1 VVGLEE
7 LQVLHEL
14 PEVLLVE
21 QQVLL
26 VEVEQGVLRVDQG
39 LPVLQELVEH
49 LPVEE
54 GLQPLRALHPIG
66 QLGFS
71 LNLGN

>member
-1 VVGLEE
+1 MEE
-7 LQVLHEL
+7 LQVLHEP
-14 PEVLLVE
+14 PEVLLAE

-26 VEVEQGVLRVDQG
+26 EEVEQGALRVDQG

-49 LPVEE
+49 LLVEE

-66 QLGFS
+66 QLCFS